1 MSAHIHLFICLR
13 TILDKS
19 VPMSW
24 GEGTSDLF
32 SFAWP
37 IEKEKKRRKEKETE
51 DEDEEREKEKEKKE
65 KRKKKK
71 KKTKKKGLPVS
82 FLSWLQIKHYQLLD
96 E

>member
-1 MSAHIHLFICLR
+1 MSAHIHMFICLR

-37 IEKEKKRRKEKETE
+37 IEKEKEEKEKEKQDKEKKRKKRKEKETE
-51 DEDEEREKEKEKKE
+51 D
-65 KRKKKK
+65 
-71 KKTKKKGLPVS
+71 
-82 FLSWLQIKHYQLLD
+82 
-96 E
+96 